1 VNGMIAMR
9 LMAALIFAMLAV
21 QALAAPVAA
30 PSPSR
35 STFVKLMKV
44 QKYWEQEDY
53 DAAIADLE
61 ALLGK
66 KHDDPYEFALASQ
79 FLAHTYVLLDRPPAA
94 RRVLEAALEK
104 EGIHFQ
110 LLANLKLFYGQ
121 LALGDEEYEL
131 ARQMFEEWLATTM
144 QVADSSQLF
153 SAAYANY
160 MTQHLDEA
168 EKLVDQAISR
178 NAAAPDSWHR
188 LHYQV
193 LFDLERY
200 NAAELILLD
209 LLERTPANEG
219 FWRLLANHHLRR
231 EDSVKALAALTIAR
245 QIEVLADIED
255 LLRIVSLFN
264 VAEAPERGARMLE
277 RALADEKL
285 EPDFTVLRRL
295 GDLLLLSREKARAI
309 AALQRAAAVAPDGK
323 THELLASIWFNDQEW
338 RNAHDAYVSAIEKG
352 GVDNVDRLYLLAGVS
367 AMRAGMTKEA
377 KSALTEASRSTALRP
392 QAQAM
397 LKKLTGET

>member
-1 VNGMIAMR
+1 M
-9 LMAALIFAMLAV
+9 
-21 QALAAPVAA
+21 
-30 PSPSR
+30 
-35 STFVKLMKV
+35 
-44 QKYWEQEDY
+44 
-53 DAAIADLE
+53 
-61 ALLGK
+61 
-66 KHDDPYEFALASQ
+66 
-79 FLAHTYVLLDRPPAA
+79 
-94 RRVLEAALEK
+94 
-104 EGIHFQ
+104 
-110 LLANLKLFYGQ
+110 LANLKLFYGQ

-131 ARQMFEEWLATTM
+131 ARQMFEGWLATTM

-219 FWRLLANHHLRR
+219 HWRLLANHHLRR
-231 EDSVKALAALTIAR
+231 EDSVKALAALTIAK

-277 RALADEKL
+277 KALESNSAYLSVEIPADVYGTDAPGTVIGVNNMLIAPNSMDADVVEKITAAIF
-285 EPDFTVLRRL
+285 DARL
-295 GDLLLLSREKARAI
+295 AERL
-309 AALQRAAAVAPDGK
+309 AA
-323 THELLASIWFNDQEW
+323 W
-338 RNAHDAYVSAIEKG
+338 
-352 GVDNVDRLYLLAGVS
+352 
-367 AMRAGMTKEA
+367 
-377 KSALTEASRSTALRP
+377 LRP
-392 QAQAM
+392 P
-397 LKKLTGET
+397 LVRTLVPDDREPRVVELFH

>member
-1 VNGMIAMR
+1 MNGMITKRMTV
-9 LMAALIFAMLAV
+9 ALISALVAVHAMAEP
-21 QALAAPVAA
+21 AAA

-53 DAAIADLE
+53 DAAITDLE
-61 ALLGK
+61 TLLEK

-79 FLAHTYVLLDRPPAA
+79 FLAHTYVLLDRPQAA

-121 LALGDEEYEL
+121 LALADEEFEL
-131 ARQMFEEWLATTM
+131 ARQMFEDWLATTM

-153 SAAYANY
+153 SAGYANY
-160 MTQHLDEA
+160 MTGHLDEA
-168 EKLVDQAISR
+168 EKLVEQALSG

-188 LHYQV
+188 LHYQI

-200 NAAELILLD
+200 DAAELILLD
-209 LLERTPANEG
+209 MLGRSPTDEG
-219 FWRLLANHHLRR
+219 YWRLLANHHLRR
-231 EDSVKALAALTIAR
+231 EDSVKALAALTIA
-245 QIEVLADIED
+245 QHIDILADTQD
-255 LLRIVSLFN
+255 LLQIVSLYN
-264 VAEAPERGARMLE
+264 VAEAPERGARTLE
-277 RALADEKL
+277 QALADGKL
-285 EPDFTVLRRL
+285 QSDFSLLRKL

-309 AALQRAAAVAPDGK
+309 EVLQRAAAIAPDGK

-338 RNAHDAYVSAIEKG
+338 RNAHDAYLTAIEKG
-352 GVDNVDRLYLLAGVS
+352 GVDDVDRLNLLAGVS

-377 KSALTEASRSTALRP
+377 RSALTKASRSTALQP

-397 LKKLTGET
+397 LKKLDEA

>member
-1 VNGMIAMR
+1 MNGMMIMRVMIVLISALVAMQA
-9 LMAALIFAMLAV
+9 MAES
-21 QALAAPVAA
+21 AAT

-44 QKYWEQEDY
+44 QEYWEKENY
-53 DAAIADLE
+53 DAAVADLE
-61 ALLGK
+61 TLLAK
-66 KHDDPYEFALASQ
+66 KHDDPYEFALVSQ
-79 FLAHTYVLLDRPPAA
+79 FLAHTNVLMDRPQVA

-121 LALGDEEYEL
+121 LALADEEFEL
-131 ARQMFEEWLATTM
+131 ARQMFEDWLATTR
-144 QVADSSQLF
+144 QFPDSSQLF

-168 EKLVDQAISR
+168 EKLADQAISG

-200 NAAELILLD
+200 DAAELILLD
-209 LLERTPANEG
+209 LLERAPASEG
-219 FWRLLANHHLRR
+219 YWRLLANHHLRR
-231 EDSVKALAALTIAR
+231 EDGVKALAALTIAT
-245 QIEVLADIED
+245 QIEVLTDIED

-264 VAEAPERGARMLE
+264 VAEAPERGARLLE
-277 RALADEKL
+277 RALADAKL
-285 EPDFTVLRRL
+285 KPDFEVLHRL

-309 AALQRAAAVAPDGK
+309 SALQRAAAVAPDGK
-323 THELLASIWFNDQEW
+323 TDELLASIWFNDREW

-352 GVDNVDRLYLLAGVS
+352 GVENVDRLYLLAGVS

-377 KSALTEASRSTALRP
+377 KSALTEASRSTELRP

-397 LKKLTGET
+397 LRKLTGET

>member
-1 VNGMIAMR
+1 VNGKLSGR
-9 LMAALIFAMLAV
+9 LLAVLICALFAV
-21 QALAAPVAA
+21 QAMAEQAAA

-53 DAAIADLE
+53 DVAITDLE
-61 ALLGK
+61 KLLAK

-79 FLAHTYVLLDRPPAA
+79 FLAHTYVLLDRPQAA

-168 EKLVDQAISR
+168 ATLVERAISG

-200 NAAELILLD
+200 GEAELILLD
-209 LLERTPANEG
+209 LLERSPADEG
-219 FWRLLANHHLRR
+219 YWRLLANHHLRR
-231 EDSVKALAALTIAR
+231 EDSVEALAALSIAR
-245 QIEVLADIED
+245 QIEVLTDIED

-264 VAEAPERGARMLE
+264 VAEAPERGARLLE
-277 RALADEKL
+277 RALADAKL
-285 EPDFTVLRRL
+285 KPDFEVLRRL

-309 AALQRAAAVAPDGK
+309 SALQRAAAVAPDGK
-323 THELLASIWFNDQEW
+323 THELLASIWFNDREW
-338 RNAHDAYVSAIEKG
+338 RNAHDAYVGAIEKG

-377 KSALTEASRSTALRP
+377 KSALTEASRSTELRP

>member
-1 VNGMIAMR
+1 MITMRVMVLLVSGLLATQAM
-9 LMAALIFAMLAV
+9 AEPA
-21 QALAAPVAA
+21 AA

-44 QKYWEQEDY
+44 QEYWEEEDY
-53 DAAIADLE
+53 DAAVADLE
-61 ALLGK
+61 KLLGK

-79 FLAHTYVLLDRPPAA
+79 FLAHTYVLLDRPQAA
-94 RRVLEAALEK
+94 RRVLETALEK

-121 LALGDEEYEL
+121 LALGDEEFEL
-131 ARQMFEEWLATTM
+131 ARQMFEDWLATTM

-160 MTQHLDEA
+160 KTGHLQEA
-168 EKLVDQAISR
+168 EELVEQAIDGS
-178 NAAAPDSWHR
+178 AAAPDSWHR

-200 NAAELILLD
+200 GAAELILLGM
-209 LLERTPANEG
+209 LERNPNNDG
-219 FWRLLANHHLRR
+219 YWRLLANHHLRR
-231 EDSVKALAALTIAR
+231 EESVKALAALTVAN
-245 QIEVLADIED
+245 QIEVLTETQD
-255 LLRIVSLFN
+255 LLHIVSLYNF
-264 VAEAPERGARMLE
+264 AEVPERGARMLE
-277 RALADEKL
+277 QALADAKL
-285 EPDFTVLRRL
+285 ESDFEVLRRL

-323 THELLASIWFNDQEW
+323 THELLANIWFNDQEW
-338 RNAHDAYVSAIEKG
+338 RNAHDAYLNAIDKG
-352 GVDNVDRLYLLAGVS
+352 GVDNADRLYLLAGVS

-377 KSALTEASRSTALRP
+377 KSALTEASKSSALQS

-397 LKKLTGET
+397 LNKLDDA

>member
-1 VNGMIAMR
+1 MR
-9 LMAALIFAMLAV
+9 VMTVLVASLFAV
-21 QALAAPVAA
+21 QALSEPAAP

-44 QKYWEQEDY
+44 QEYWEEEDY
-53 DAAIADLE
+53 DAAIAELE
-61 ALLGK
+61 KLLGK
-66 KHDDPYEFALASQ
+66 KRDDPYEFALASQ
-79 FLAHTYVLLDRPPAA
+79 FLAHTNVLIDRPQEA
-94 RRVLEAALEK
+94 RRVLEAALDK

-121 LALGDEEYEL
+121 LALADEEFEL

-168 EKLVDQAISR
+168 EQLVERAISG

-200 NAAELILLD
+200 DEAELILLD
-209 LLERTPANEG
+209 MLERSPADEG
-219 FWRLLANHHLRR
+219 YWRLLANHHLRR
-231 EDSVKALAALTIAR
+231 EDSVKALAALTVAEH
-245 QIEVLADIED
+245 IEVLVETED
-255 LLRIVSLFN
+255 LLHIVSLYN

-277 RALADEKL
+277 RALADGKL
-285 EPDFTVLRRL
+285 ESDFALLRKL

-309 AALQRAAAVAPDGK
+309 PALQRAAAVAPDGK

-338 RNAHDAYVSAIEKG
+338 RNAHDAYVSAIAKG
-352 GVDNVDRLYLLAGVS
+352 GVNNVDRLYLLAGVS

-397 LKKLTGET
+397 LRKLSGET

>member
-1 VNGMIAMR
+1 MLTMRMFIVLISVMVAIQAM
-9 LMAALIFAMLAV
+9 AD
-21 QALAAPVAA
+21 PVAA

-44 QKYWEQEDY
+44 QKYWEEEDY

-61 ALLGK
+61 TLLRK
-66 KHDDPYEFALASQ
+66 KQDDPYEFALASQ
-79 FLAHTYVLLDRPPAA
+79 FLAHTYVLLDRPQAA
-94 RRVLEAALEK
+94 RRILEAALEK

-121 LALGDEEYEL
+121 LALGDDEYEL

-160 MTQHLDEA
+160 MTQHLGEA
-168 EKLVDQAISR
+168 EKLVEQAVSG

-188 LHYQV
+188 LHYQI

-200 NAAELILLD
+200 EAAELILLD
-209 LLERTPANEG
+209 MLERSPADDG
-219 FWRLLANHHLRR
+219 YWRLLASHHLRR

-245 QIEVLADIED
+245 QIEVLTETGD
-255 LLRIVSLFN
+255 LLRIVSLYN
-264 VAEAPERGARMLE
+264 VTEAPERGARMLE
-277 RALADEKL
+277 QALADAEL
-285 EPDFTVLRRL
+285 ESDFEVLRRL

-309 AALQRAAAVAPDGK
+309 TALQRAAVIAPDGK

-338 RNAHDAYVSAIEKG
+338 RNAHDAYVTAIEKG

-377 KSALTEASRSTALRP
+377 RSALTEASRSTALQS

-397 LKKLTGET
+397 LRKLDEA

>member
-1 VNGMIAMR
+1 MNGMLSGR
-9 LMAALIFAMLAV
+9 LFAVLICALFAV
-21 QALAAPVAA
+21 QAMAEQAAA

-53 DAAIADLE
+53 DAAITDLE
-61 ALLGK
+61 KLLAK

-79 FLAHTYVLLDRPPAA
+79 FMAHTYVLLDRPQAA

-168 EKLVDQAISR
+168 VTLVERAISG

-200 NAAELILLD
+200 EEAEIILLG
-209 LLERTPANEG
+209 LLERSPADEG
-219 FWRLLANHHLRR
+219 YWRLLANHHLRR
-231 EDSVKALAALTIAR
+231 EDSVKALAALSIAR
-245 QIEVLADIED
+245 QIEVLTEIED
-255 LLRIVSLFN
+255 LRRIVSLFN
-264 VAEAPERGARMLE
+264 VAEAPERGARLLE
-277 RALADEKL
+277 RALAEAKL
-285 EPDFTVLRRL
+285 KPDFEVLRRL

-309 AALQRAAAVAPDGK
+309 SALQRAAAVAPDGK
-323 THELLASIWFNDQEW
+323 THELLASIWFNDREW
-338 RNAHDAYVSAIEKG
+338 RNAHGAYVSAIEKG

-377 KSALTEASRSTALRP
+377 KSALTEASRSTELRP
-392 QAQAM
+392 QARAM

>member
-1 VNGMIAMR
+1 MLTMRMFIVLISVMVAIQAM
-9 LMAALIFAMLAV
+9 AD
-21 QALAAPVAA
+21 PVAA

-44 QKYWEQEDY
+44 QKYWEEEDY

-61 ALLGK
+61 TLLRK
-66 KHDDPYEFALASQ
+66 KQDDPYEFALASQ
-79 FLAHTYVLLDRPPAA
+79 FLAHTYVLLDRPQAA

-121 LALGDEEYEL
+121 LALGDDEYEL

-160 MTQHLDEA
+160 MTQHLGEA
-168 EKLVDQAISR
+168 EKLVEQAVSG

-188 LHYQV
+188 LHYQI

-200 NAAELILLD
+200 EAAELILLD
-209 LLERTPANEG
+209 MLERSPADDG
-219 FWRLLANHHLRR
+219 YWRLLASHHLRR

-245 QIEVLADIED
+245 QIEVLTETGD
-255 LLRIVSLFN
+255 LLRIVSLYN
-264 VAEAPERGARMLE
+264 VTEAPERGARMLE
-277 RALADEKL
+277 QALADAEL
-285 EPDFTVLRRL
+285 ESDFEVLRRL

-309 AALQRAAAVAPDGK
+309 TALQRAAVIAPDGK

-338 RNAHDAYVSAIEKG
+338 RNAHDAYVTAIEKG

-377 KSALTEASRSTALRP
+377 RSALTEASRSTALQS

-397 LKKLTGET
+397 LRKLDEA

>member
-1 VNGMIAMR
+1 MNGTISMRAM
-9 LMAALIFAMLAV
+9 LLLIPVMFAM
-21 QALAAPVAA
+21 QALAEPETA

-61 ALLGK
+61 TLLGK

-79 FLAHTYVLLDRPPAA
+79 FLAHTYILLDRPQAA
-94 RRVLEAALEK
+94 RRVLEVALGK

-121 LALGDEEYEL
+121 LALGDGEYEL
-131 ARQMFEEWLATTM
+131 ARQMFEEWLATTR

-153 SAAYANY
+153 SAGYANY
-160 MTQHLDEA
+160 MTGHLGEA
-168 EKLVDQAISR
+168 EKLVERAISG

-193 LFDLERY
+193 LFDLERFD
-200 NAAELILLD
+200 AAEFILLD
-209 LLERTPANEG
+209 MLGRSPADEG
-219 FWRLLANHHLRR
+219 YWRLLANHHLRR
-231 EDSVKALAALTIAR
+231 EDSVKALAALTIAQ
-245 QIEVLADIED
+245 QIEVLTDNED

-277 RALADEKL
+277 QALADARL
-285 EPDFTVLRRL
+285 ESDFEVLRRL

-309 AALQRAAAVAPDGK
+309 AALQRAADMAPDGK
-323 THELLASIWFNDQEW
+323 THELLAGIWFNDQQW
-338 RNAHDAYVSAIEKG
+338 RNAHDAYLGAIAKG

-377 KSALTEASRSTALRP
+377 RRALTEASRSNALQP

-397 LKKLTGET
+397 LKKLDEA

>member
-1 VNGMIAMR
+1 MNGMIAMR
-9 LMAALIFAMLAV
+9 VMAVLICALFAVEATAE
-21 QALAAPVAA
+21 QAAA

-53 DAAIADLE
+53 AAAIADLE

-79 FLAHTYVLLDRPPAA
+79 FLAHTYVLLDRPQAA
-94 RRVLEAALEK
+94 RRALEAALDK

-121 LALGDEEYEL
+121 LALADEEFEV
-131 ARQMFEEWLATTM
+131 ARQMFDDWLATTL

-168 EKLVDQAISR
+168 EELVERAISTH
-178 NAAAPDSWHR
+178 AAAPDSWHR

-193 LFDLERY
+193 LFDLEHY
-200 NAAELILLD
+200 DAAELILLE
-209 LLERTPANEG
+209 LLERSPADEG
-219 FWRLLANHHLRR
+219 YWRLLANHHLRR
-231 EDSVKALAALTIAR
+231 EDSVKALAALTVAQ
-245 QIEVLADIED
+245 QIEVLTDTED

-264 VAEAPERGARMLE
+264 VAEVPERGARMME
-277 RALADEKL
+277 QALADGKL
-285 EPDFTVLRRL
+285 ESDFALLSKL

-309 AALQRAAAVAPDGK
+309 DVLRLAAAVAPNGK

-338 RNAHDAYVSAIEKG
+338 RKAHDAYVSAIEKG

-397 LKKLTGET
+397 LRKLTGET

>member
-1 VNGMIAMR
+1 MLTMRMFIVLISVMVAIQAM
-9 LMAALIFAMLAV
+9 AD
-21 QALAAPVAA
+21 PVAA

-53 DAAIADLE
+53 GAAIADLE

-79 FLAHTYVLLDRPPAA
+79 FLAHTYVLLDRPQAA
-94 RRVLEAALEK
+94 RRALEAALDK

-121 LALGDEEYEL
+121 LALADEEFEF
-131 ARQMFEEWLATTM
+131 ARQMFDDWLATTL

-168 EKLVDQAISR
+168 EELVERAIST

-193 LFDLERY
+193 LFDLEHY
-200 NAAELILLD
+200 DAAELILLE
-209 LLERTPANEG
+209 LLERSPADEG
-219 FWRLLANHHLRR
+219 YWRLLANHHLRR
-231 EDSVKALAALTIAR
+231 EDSVKALAALTVAQ
-245 QIEVLADIED
+245 QIEVLTDTED

-264 VAEAPERGARMLE
+264 VAEVPERGARMME
-277 RALADEKL
+277 QALADGKL
-285 EPDFTVLRRL
+285 ESDFALLSKL

-309 AALQRAAAVAPDGK
+309 DVLRLAAAVAPNGK

-338 RNAHDAYVSAIEKG
+338 RKAHDAYVSAIEKG

-377 KSALTEASRSTALRP
+377 KSALTEASRSTEFRP

-397 LKKLTGET
+397 LRKLSGET

>member
-1 VNGMIAMR
+1 MLTVRVLIVLISVMVAMQA
-9 LMAALIFAMLAV
+9 MAE
-21 QALAAPVAA
+21 PVAA

-44 QKYWEQEDY
+44 QKYWEDEDY

-61 ALLGK
+61 TLLGK
-66 KHDDPYEFALASQ
+66 KQDDPYEFALASQ
-79 FLAHTYVLLDRPPAA
+79 FLAHTYVLLDRPQAA
-94 RRVLEAALEK
+94 RRALEAALEK
-104 EGIHFQ
+104 DGIHFQ

-121 LALGDEEYEL
+121 LALGDDEYEL

-160 MTQHLDEA
+160 MTQHLSEA
-168 EKLVDQAISR
+168 EKLVERAISG

-200 NAAELILLD
+200 EAAELILLD
-209 LLERTPANEG
+209 MLERSPADDG
-219 FWRLLANHHLRR
+219 YWRLLANHHLRR
-231 EDSVKALAALTIAR
+231 EDSVKALAAMTIAR
-245 QIEVLADIED
+245 QIEILTETED
-255 LLRIVSLFN
+255 LLRIVSLYN

-277 RALADEKL
+277 QALADAEL
-285 EPDFTVLRRL
+285 ESDFEVLRRL
-295 GDLLLLSREKARAI
+295 GDLLLLSREKTRAI
-309 AALQRAAAVAPDGK
+309 TALQRAAVIAPDGK

-338 RNAHDAYVSAIEKG
+338 RNAHDAYVTAIEKG

-367 AMRAGMTKEA
+367 AMRAGMRKEA
-377 KSALTEASRSTALRP
+377 KSALTEASRSTALQS

-397 LKKLTGET
+397 LKKLDEV

>member
-1 VNGMIAMR
+1 MNAMLAMR
-9 LMAALIFAMLAV
+9 LMAVLISALFAM
-21 QALAAPVAA
+21 QAMAEPAAA

-44 QKYWEQEDY
+44 QKYWEEEEY
-53 DAAIADLE
+53 DAAVADLE
-61 ALLGK
+61 KLLGK
-66 KHDDPYEFALASQ
+66 KQDDPYEFALASQ
-79 FLAHTYVLLDRPPAA
+79 FLAHTYVLLDRPQAA
-94 RRVLEAALEK
+94 RQVLEAALDK
-104 EGIHFQ
+104 DGIHFQ

-131 ARQMFEEWLATTM
+131 ARQMFEDWLATTM
-144 QVADSSQLF
+144 QVADSGQLF

-160 MTQHLDEA
+160 MTRHLDEA
-168 EKLVDQAISR
+168 VDLVERAISG

-200 NAAELILLD
+200 DEAELILLG

-219 FWRLLANHHLRR
+219 YWRLLANHHLRR
-231 EDSVKALAALTIAR
+231 EDSVKALAALTIAK
-245 QIEVLADIED
+245 QIEVLTDIEN
-255 LLRIVSLFN
+255 LLRIVSLFI
-264 VAEAPERGARMLE
+264 VAEAPDRGARMLE
-277 RALADEKL
+277 RALADAEL
-285 EPDFTVLRRL
+285 EPDFEILRRL

-309 AALQRAAAVAPDGK
+309 SALQRAAAVAPDGK
-323 THELLASIWFNDQEW
+323 THELLAGIWFNDREW

-352 GVDNVDRLYLLAGVS
+352 GVDDVDRLYLLAGVS

-397 LKKLTGET
+397 LEKLAGET

>member
-1 VNGMIAMR
+1 MNGMTALR
-9 LMAALIFAMLAV
+9 LMAVLIAALFAVEAT
-21 QALAAPVAA
+21 AEPAAA

-35 STFVKLMKV
+35 STFLKLMKV
-44 QKYWEQEDY
+44 QEYWEQEDY
-53 DAAIADLE
+53 DAAIADLQ

-79 FLAHTYVLLDRPPAA
+79 FLAHTHVLLDRPQAA

-104 EGIHFQ
+104 DGIHFQ

-121 LALGDEEYEL
+121 LALADEEFEL
-131 ARQMFEEWLATTM
+131 ARQMFDDWLATTM

-168 EKLVDQAISR
+168 EKLVERAISG

-200 NAAELILLD
+200 DAAERILLD
-209 LLERTPANEG
+209 MLERSPADEG
-219 FWRLLANHHLRR
+219 YWRLLANHHLRR
-231 EDSVKALAALTIAR
+231 EDSVKALAALTVAEH
-245 QIEVLADIED
+245 IEVLADTED
-255 LLRIVSLFN
+255 LLHIVSLYN
-264 VAEAPERGARMLE
+264 VAEVPERGARVLE
-277 RALADEKL
+277 QALADGKL
-285 EPDFTVLRRL
+285 DPDFALLRKL

-309 AALQRAAAVAPDGK
+309 DVLQRAAAVAPNGK
-323 THELLASIWFNDQEW
+323 THELLAGIWFNDREW

-352 GVDNVDRLYLLAGVS
+352 GVDNVDRLYLMAGVS

-397 LKKLTGET
+397 LRKLSGET

>member
-1 VNGMIAMR
+1 MNGMIAMR
-9 LMAALIFAMLAV
+9 AIVLLVSGLLAMQAMAESA
-21 QALAAPVAA
+21 AA

-44 QKYWEQEDY
+44 QKYWEEEKY
-53 DAAIADLE
+53 DAAVADLE
-61 ALLGK
+61 NLLGK

-79 FLAHTYVLLDRPPAA
+79 FLAHTYVLLDRPQAA
-94 RRVLEAALEK
+94 RRALEAALEK
-104 EGIHFQ
+104 DGIHFQ

-144 QVADSSQLF
+144 QVADSGQLF

-160 MTQHLDEA
+160 MTRHLDEA
-168 EKLVDQAISR
+168 VDLVERAISG

-200 NAAELILLD
+200 DAAELVLLD
-209 LLERTPANEG
+209 MLQRSPADNG
-219 FWRLLANHHLRR
+219 YWRLLANHHLRR

-245 QIEVLADIED
+245 QIEVLTEIED

-277 RALADEKL
+277 RALADAKL
-285 EPDFTVLRRL
+285 EPDFEVLRRL

-309 AALQRAAAVAPDGK
+309 SALRRAAAVAPDGK

-338 RNAHDAYVSAIEKG
+338 RNAHDAYVRAIEKG
-352 GVDNVDRLYLLAGVS
+352 GVDNVDRLYLFAGVS

-377 KSALTEASRSTALRP
+377 ESALTEASRSTELRP

-397 LKKLTGET
+397 LKKLRGET